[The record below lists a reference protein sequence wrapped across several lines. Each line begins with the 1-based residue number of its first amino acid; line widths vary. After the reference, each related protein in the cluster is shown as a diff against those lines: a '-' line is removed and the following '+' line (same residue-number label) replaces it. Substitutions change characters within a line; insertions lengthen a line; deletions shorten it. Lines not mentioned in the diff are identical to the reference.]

1 MLHYFLG
8 NVLMWDVNASTVL
21 KTTPLRNVQQL
32 LLNEN
37 DTKVIV
43 VSTTI
48 GTKVRCTCLKV
59 NHDHKH
65 Q

>member
-1 MLHYFLG
+1 
-8 NVLMWDVNASTVL
+8 MWDVNASTVL